1 MADKEERRPK
11 LEKLRESVEWE
22 QEIPAEAPAEP
33 KERRDI
39 ERIIERLKKKEKPE
53 PKAELKQV
61 AEALVDEKPAEI
73 AQKPAKL
80 DFRKVSA
87 DASFREQMQGFGKV
101 YSLLQKPISFL
112 ASTLFRLPA
121 ARNIH
126 RELEAANIS
135 LGVEAYLVVA
145 VLLSIAGGI
154 SVTLLVVLFGLL
166 LDDYAVAA
174 AAPFL
179 GVFSVLIFAVIG
191 ATYPSLRARERS
203 ISIDRELPFA
213 LRQLSTQVKAG
224 LSFNRSLSSVA
235 QSDYGELSVELKKAL
250 RDMDSGATTEE
261 ALSKVM
267 YRGRSRGFK
276 RALIQI
282 IRSLRTGGRL
292 SEIIASIAD
301 DVAFETRMSIRDFT
315 EVLNIISVVY
325 IMIAVVAPVT
335 LTVLTAV
342 IQLPLIAAN
351 IPSVFI
357 VLAFMGI
364 ILGIGAIIFVT
375 IRLEPTM

>member
-1 MADKEERRPK
+1 MITFF
-11 LEKLRESVEWE
+11 V
-22 QEIPAEAPAEP
+22 
-33 KERRDI
+33 
-39 ERIIERLKKKEKPE
+39 
-53 PKAELKQV
+53 
-61 AEALVDEKPAEI
+61 
-73 AQKPAKL
+73 
-80 DFRKVSA
+80 
-87 DASFREQMQGFGKV
+87 
-101 YSLLQKPISFL
+101 
-112 ASTLFRLPA
+112 
-121 ARNIH
+121 
-126 RELEAANIS
+126 
-135 LGVEAYLVVA
+135 
-145 VLLSIAGGI
+145 VLLGIA
-154 SVTLLVVLFGLL
+154 LE
-166 LDDYAVAA
+166 DYAIAA

-179 GVFSVLIFAVIG
+179 GVFSVLIFLVIG
-191 ATYPSLRARERS
+191 ASYPNVRAKERA

-224 LSFNRSLSSVA
+224 LSFNRAMTSVA
-235 QSDYGELSVELKKAL
+235 QSDYGELSVEMKKAL

-267 YRGRSRGFK
+267 YRSKSRGFK

-301 DVAFETRMSIRDFT
+301 DVSFETRMGIRDFT

-351 IPSVFI
+351 IPQAFI

>member
-1 MADKEERRPK
+1 LAEREERK
-11 LEKLRESVEWE
+11 LAKLKESVEWE
-22 QEIPAEAPAEP
+22 PEVLSEAPAEQP

-39 ERIIERLKKKEKPE
+39 ERIIERLKSKEKPA
-53 PKAELKQV
+53 PKAEFKEI
-61 AEALVDEKPAEI
+61 AEMLMEEKPGEI
-73 AQKPAKL
+73 AQKPVKL
-80 DFRKVSA
+80 DFKRVSA
-87 DASFREQMQGFGKV
+87 DASFREQFKGFGTV
-101 YSLLQKPISFL
+101 FALLQKPVSAL
-112 ASTLFRLPA
+112 ASALFKLPV
-121 ARNIH
+121 ARNVH
-126 RELEAANIS
+126 RELDAANIS

-145 VLLSIAGGI
+145 VLLSILGGI
-154 SVTLLVVLFGLL
+154 MVTFFVVLLGIALE
-166 LDDYAVAA
+166 DYAIAA

-179 GVFSVLIFAVIG
+179 GVFSVLIFLVVG
-191 ATYPSLRARERS
+191 ASYPNVRAKERA

-224 LSFNRSLSSVA
+224 LSFNRAMTSVA
-235 QSDYGELSVELKKAL
+235 QSDYGELSVEMKKAL

-267 YRGRSRGFK
+267 YRSKSRGFK

-301 DVAFETRMSIRDFT
+301 DVSFETRMGIRDFT

-351 IPSVFI
+351 IPQAFI